1 MAPEPLPA
9 LDLAEVALGDSA
21 VRDSLIL
28 RGIRDA
34 VVMTDLGGIVTYWND
49 GATRLFGWSAE
60 EMLGR
65 PYADRYPE
73 PRRSWVISEIAKR
86 VSGSEWHGEFED
98 ERKDGSVV
106 WIEARVRRILDGH
119 GQPVAV
125 LGLSYD
131 ITDRKRAELEAH
143 TREEFERAVLDSMS
157 SQVAVLAWDGTIRTV
172 NRSWREFGVANAPP
186 GRPAAVAGVG
196 INYLELCR
204 ESQATEAA
212 DGIAAVLSG
221 ARGRFELEYPCHSP
235 TERHWFSMRVTP
247 LGPTTGG
254 AVVAHVDITR
264 RKLAE
269 AMLVAQNAV
278 LARIATGD
286 GLPELLA
293 GVVAMVE
300 EQLPGSLCAVMVRE
314 PGREVLRSSAGPSLP
329 AAYNAAVDGV
339 PIGPSVGSCG
349 TAAYRR
355 EPVLVTDIAT
365 DPLWADFREV
375 ALPHGLRSCFSMPI
389 LAGEAPGTTTSS
401 GDLLGTFA
409 LYRRVAG
416 PPEPGSAEVLRVA
429 AHLAGV
435 AILRDRVVA
444 ELRASEE
451 RLRQAHKMEA
461 IGQLAGGVAHDFNN
475 LLTVINGYADI
486 LRGQLAAGSEA
497 GESVHAILEAGQ
509 RAAAL
514 TGQLLAFSRKAM
526 VQPRLV
532 DLNEVVDSAARM
544 LRRLIGERVT
554 LTTRLQPGL
563 PPVRIDPGQIEQVVM
578 NLAVNARDAMPD
590 GGTLLVETTELLL
603 PTMLTTET
611 GEFRAGHAVQLTVS
625 DTGQGMT
632 EDVRARVFE
641 PFFTTKGV
649 GKGTG
654 LGLATVYGIIRQAGG
669 HVEVTSAPGHGATF
683 RVLLPAASAEER
695 PEAESLAPVG
705 PGSETVLLVEDEE
718 AVRRLALVALE
729 RRGYRVLAAGSAAE
743 AMALATGHQGPLHLL
758 LTDVV
763 MPDMGGR
770 QLAEALT
777 ARRPGLKVLFM
788 SGYTDDTVLRDGLA
802 SADRSFLQKPFSV
815 AALGRRVREVLDA

>member
-1 MAPEPLPA
+1 
-9 LDLAEVALGDSA
+9 
-21 VRDSLIL
+21 
-28 RGIRDA
+28 
-34 VVMTDLGGIVTYWND
+34 MTGKG
-49 GATRLFGWSAE
+49 FF
-60 EMLGR
+60 
-65 PYADRYPE
+65 
-73 PRRSWVISEIAKR
+73 
-86 VSGSEWHGEFED
+86 VS
-98 ERKDGSVV
+98 
-106 WIEARVRRILDGH
+106 
-119 GQPVAV
+119 
-125 LGLSYD
+125 
-131 ITDRKRAELEAH
+131 
-143 TREEFERAVLDSMS
+143 
-157 SQVAVLAWDGTIRTV
+157 
-172 NRSWREFGVANAPP
+172 
-186 GRPAAVAGVG
+186 
-196 INYLELCR
+196 
-204 ESQATEAA
+204 
-212 DGIAAVLSG
+212 
-221 ARGRFELEYPCHSP
+221 
-235 TERHWFSMRVTP
+235 
-247 LGPTTGG
+247 
-254 AVVAHVDITR
+254 
-264 RKLAE
+264 
-269 AMLVAQNAV
+269 
-278 LARIATGD
+278 
-286 GLPELLA
+286 
-293 GVVAMVE
+293 
-300 EQLPGSLCAVMVRE
+300 
-314 PGREVLRSSAGPSLP
+314 
-329 AAYNAAVDGV
+329 
-339 PIGPSVGSCG
+339 
-349 TAAYRR
+349 
-355 EPVLVTDIAT
+355 
-365 DPLWADFREV
+365 
-375 ALPHGLRSCFSMPI
+375 
-389 LAGEAPGTTTSS
+389 
-401 GDLLGTFA
+401 FA
-409 LYRRVAG
+409 
-416 PPEPGSAEVLRVA
+416 
-429 AHLAGV
+429 LAGV

-603 PTMLTTET
+603 PTMITTET

>member
-98 ERKDGSVV
+98 VRKDGSVV

-131 ITDRKRAELEAH
+131 ITDRKRAELEVH

-186 GRPAAVAGVG
+186 GRPASVAGVG

-221 ARGRFELEYPCHSP
+221 ARVRFELEYPCHSP
-235 TERHWFSMRVTP
+235 TERRWFSMRVTP

-563 PPVRIDPGQIEQVVM
+563 PPVRIDPWQIEQVVM

-603 PTMLTTET
+603 PTMITTET

-695 PEAESLAPVG
+695 PEAETLAPVG

>member
-98 ERKDGSVV
+98 VRKDGSVV

-131 ITDRKRAELEAH
+131 ITDRKRAELEVH

-186 GRPAAVAGVG
+186 GRPAPVAGVG

-221 ARGRFELEYPCHSP
+221 ARVRFELEYPCHSP
-235 TERHWFSMRVTP
+235 TERRWFSMRVTP

>member
-98 ERKDGSVV
+98 VRKDGSVV

-131 ITDRKRAELEAH
+131 ITDRKRAEHEAH

-186 GRPAAVAGVG
+186 GRPASVAGVG

-235 TERHWFSMRVTP
+235 TERRWFSMRVTP

>member
-1 MAPEPLPA
+1 MAPDHVPELELPA
-9 LDLAEVALGDSA
+9 PALGSA
-21 VRDSLIL
+21 VVCDSLVL

-34 VVMTDLGGIVTYWND
+34 VVMTDLAGIVTYWND
-49 GATRLFGWSAE
+49 GATRLFGWSAA

-73 PRRSWVISEIAKR
+73 PRRSWVAAEM
-86 VSGSEWHGEFED
+86 VSRTAGTEWNGEFED
-98 ERKDGSVV
+98 VRKDGSVV

-119 GQPVAV
+119 GTPVGV
-125 LGLSYD
+125 LGLSYN
-131 ITDRKRAELEAH
+131 ITDRKRAEFEAR

-172 NRSWREFGVANAPP
+172 NRSWREFGIANAAP
-186 GRPAAVAGVG
+186 GRPPAVAGVG
-196 INYLELCR
+196 LNYLEVCR
-204 ESQATEAA
+204 SSQAEDAA
-212 DGIAAVLSG
+212 AGIVSVLSG

-235 TERHWFSMRVTP
+235 AERRWFSMRVTP
-247 LGPTTGG
+247 LGPATGG

-269 AMLVAQNAV
+269 AMLVAQNRV

-286 GLPELLA
+286 DLTGVLE

-314 PGREVLRSSAGPSLP
+314 PGREVLRSGAGPSLP

-365 DPLWADFREV
+365 DPLWAAFRDV
-375 ALPHGLRSCFSMPI
+375 ALPHGLCSCFSMPI
-389 LAGEAPGTTTSS
+389 LAGDATGAASATGE
-401 GDLLGTFA
+401 LLGTFA

-416 PPEPGSAEVLRVA
+416 APEPGSAEVLQVA
-429 AHLAGV
+429 AQLAGV
-435 AILRDRVVA
+435 AIQRDRVMS

-475 LLTVINGYADI
+475 LLTVINGYAEI
-486 LRGQLAAGSEA
+486 LRAQLATDSEA

-532 DLNEVVDSAARM
+532 DLNEVVDAAARM
-544 LRRLIGERVT
+544 LRRLIGEQVT
-554 LTTRLQPGL
+554 FVSRLQPGL
-563 PPVRIDPGQIEQVVM
+563 PPVRIDPGQIEQVVL

-590 GGTLLVETTELLL
+590 GGTLVVETSELLV
-603 PTMLTTET
+603 PAMITTET
-611 GEFRAGHAVQLTVS
+611 GEFRAGHTVQLTVS
-625 DTGQGMT
+625 DTGHGMS
-632 EDVRARVFE
+632 EEVRARVFE

-669 HVEVTSAPGHGATF
+669 HVEVSSAPGHGTSF
-683 RVLLPAASAEER
+683 RVLLPVAAAAGQAAAEPPAPER
-695 PEAESLAPVG
+695 PG
-705 PGSETVLLVEDEE
+705 TETVLLVEDEA

-729 RRGYRVLAAGSAAE
+729 RRGYRVLPAASAAE
-743 AMALATGHQGPLHLL
+743 AMALATGHQGRLDLL

-770 QLAEALT
+770 QLAEALK

-802 SADRSFLQKPFSV
+802 SPDQLFLQKPFSV
-815 AALGRRVREVLDA
+815 AALGRRVREVLDL

>member
-1 MAPEPLPA
+1 MPA

-98 ERKDGSVV
+98 VRKDGSVV

-131 ITDRKRAELEAH
+131 ITDRKRAELEVH

-186 GRPAAVAGVG
+186 GRPAPVAGVG

-221 ARGRFELEYPCHSP
+221 ARVRFELEYPCHSP
-235 TERHWFSMRVTP
+235 TERRWFSMRVTP

-355 EPVLVTDIAT
+355 E
-365 DPLWADFREV
+365 
-375 ALPHGLRSCFSMPI
+375 
-389 LAGEAPGTTTSS
+389 
-401 GDLLGTFA
+401 
-409 LYRRVAG
+409 
-416 PPEPGSAEVLRVA
+416 
-429 AHLAGV
+429 
-435 AILRDRVVA
+435 
-444 ELRASEE
+444 
-451 RLRQAHKMEA
+451 
-461 IGQLAGGVAHDFNN
+461 
-475 LLTVINGYADI
+475 
-486 LRGQLAAGSEA
+486 
-497 GESVHAILEAGQ
+497 
-509 RAAAL
+509 
-514 TGQLLAFSRKAM
+514 
-526 VQPRLV
+526 
-532 DLNEVVDSAARM
+532 
-544 LRRLIGERVT
+544 
-554 LTTRLQPGL
+554 
-563 PPVRIDPGQIEQVVM
+563 
-578 NLAVNARDAMPD
+578 
-590 GGTLLVETTELLL
+590 
-603 PTMLTTET
+603 
-611 GEFRAGHAVQLTVS
+611 
-625 DTGQGMT
+625 
-632 EDVRARVFE
+632 
-641 PFFTTKGV
+641 
-649 GKGTG
+649 
-654 LGLATVYGIIRQAGG
+654 
-669 HVEVTSAPGHGATF
+669 
-683 RVLLPAASAEER
+683 
-695 PEAESLAPVG
+695 
-705 PGSETVLLVEDEE
+705 
-718 AVRRLALVALE
+718 
-729 RRGYRVLAAGSAAE
+729 
-743 AMALATGHQGPLHLL
+743 
-758 LTDVV
+758 
-763 MPDMGGR
+763 
-770 QLAEALT
+770 
-777 ARRPGLKVLFM
+777 
-788 SGYTDDTVLRDGLA
+788 
-802 SADRSFLQKPFSV
+802 
-815 AALGRRVREVLDA
+815 